1 MGHFHPVRKSPV
13 NRAVAARSKWWN
25 ARVRVG
31 RIGTAIV
38 KRHAS
43 SNRKKR
49 PRTTLQGLTL
59 SHTHTYCQTRLHTNK
74 GNPSSERKQ

>member
-43 SNRKKR
+43 SNRNKGPGQPYR
-49 PRTTLQGLTL
+49 VL
-59 SHTHTYCQTRLHTNK
+59 HCHTYCQTRLHTNK